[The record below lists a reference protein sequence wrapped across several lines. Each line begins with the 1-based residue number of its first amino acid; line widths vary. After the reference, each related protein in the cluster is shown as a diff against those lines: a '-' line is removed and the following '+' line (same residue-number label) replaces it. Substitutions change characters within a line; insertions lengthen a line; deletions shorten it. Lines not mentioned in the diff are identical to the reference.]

1 MQIKSELT
9 EKVVKKTILI
19 TLETPEEVEVF
30 KSMMRDIEPRHCI
43 NYDIANELRN
53 KIRNEIER

>member
-53 KIRNEIER
+53 KIRNEIE

>member
-1 MQIKSELT
+1 MDIRSTIT
-9 EKVVKKTILI
+9 ERIVKKTILI

-30 KSMMRDIEPRHCI
+30 KSMIRDVKPSCYI

-53 KIRNEIER
+53 KIRNEIEK